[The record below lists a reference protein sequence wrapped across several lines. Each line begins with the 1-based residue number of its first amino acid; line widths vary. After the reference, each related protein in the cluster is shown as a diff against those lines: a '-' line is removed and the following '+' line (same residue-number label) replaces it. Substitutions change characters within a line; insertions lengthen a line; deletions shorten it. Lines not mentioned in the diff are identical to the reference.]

1 MKRSAAYPYLA
12 WLAVFT
18 IIPLILVL
26 YYAFTSVS
34 DGAVKFSPDNFV
46 RAFEPMYLI
55 VMWRSFVLALAATAI
70 CFLIG
75 YPAAYILA
83 RKVGEKKSTLLFLLL
98 VPMWMNFL
106 LRTYSWL
113 TILERNGII
122 NNALFALGLPKM
134 DLLYT
139 REAVVLGMVYNFLSF
154 MILPIY
160 TALSK
165 IDASLIEA
173 AQDLGAGK
181 MNVFFRVIFPLS
193 LPGVV
198 SGVTMVF
205 LPAITTFVIPN
216 LLGGGKDALIGS
228 LIEQQFLRVGDW
240 RFGSAVSVV
249 IMGLIVIAM
258 SLFYAVDSD
267 EGEGG
272 LF

>member
-1 MKRSAAYPYLA
+1 MKKSSAYPYLV
-12 WLAVFT
+12 WMVVFT
-18 IIPLILVL
+18 IIPLALVF

-34 DGAVKFSPDNFV
+34 GGWLTLDNFA
-46 RAFEPMYLI
+46 RAFEPMYLV
-55 VMWRSFVLALAATAI
+55 VMWRSIVLAVAATVI

-83 RKVGEKKSTLLFLLL
+83 RGESGKKSTFLFLLL

-113 TILERNGII
+113 TILENNGIL
-122 NNALFALGLPKM
+122 NNILAAAGLPKLG
-134 DLLYT
+134 LLYT
-139 REAVVLGMVYNFLSF
+139 RQAVILGMVYNFLSF

-160 TALSK
+160 TSLSK

-173 AQDLGAGK
+173 AQDLGANK
-181 MNVFFRVIFPLS
+181 ISVFFRLIFPLS

-216 LLGGGKDALIGS
+216 LLGGGKDVLIGS

-240 RFGSAVSVV
+240 RFGSAISVV
-249 IMGLIVIAM
+249 IMAFIIIAM
-258 SLFYAVDSD
+258 SLFYSVDSES
-267 EGEGG
+267 EGGG